1 MLTTKAKLELTEAQR
16 RTLLHRQSFRGVNC
30 DIERAY
36 HYVGAAL
43 RNVEDVIDEEFDYEE
58 IKVKDVDA
66 YNDDVAK
73 ACREARKA
81 IIELLIK
88 FDRIPPYPGMDRGYD
103 EAVQKIYILAHD
115 DSVRAKFK
123 L

>member
-1 MLTTKAKLELTEAQR
+1 MLTTKAKLELTESER
-16 RTLLHRQSFRGVNC
+16 KTLTARQSFRGVNY

-58 IKVKDVDA
+58 IKVKDIDK
-66 YNDDVAK
+66 YKDDVAK

-81 IIELLIK
+81 IIELLIE
-88 FDRIPPYPGMDRGYD
+88 FDRIPPYPSMDREYA
-103 EAVQKIYILAHD
+103 EALNRIYVKAQ
-115 DSVRAKFK
+115 S
-123 L
+123 